1 MAGYRDV
8 SAMRFLSRAV
18 LLASA
23 VLMPLAL
30 AGCGGDE
37 PPPPRVFTPP
47 NYSYLTKLRLNVGE
61 IDIEDNAGPNGDEV
75 QAGGENLSFQSPTPP
90 AVALEEMAH
99 DRLFAAGTSG
109 RAVFVIDQASIVRE
123 PNGTLSGL
131 LAVHLDLLTAGGAH
145 GGYAE
150 ARVAKDYVP
159 GSEPTDLRGTLYDLT
174 NQMMADMNVELEFQ
188 VRKSLK
194 DWLVTTTSVPQP
206 VQAQPLAPPPPPPP
220 TSALPPWIPAAPS
233 QQPPQQYG
241 APGTPDQPPPP
252 QQMSPPPGYLQPP
265 PGAQPATPGY

>member
-1 MAGYRDV
+1 
-8 SAMRFLSRAV
+8 MRFLPRAV
-18 LLASA
+18 LVSS
-23 VLMPLAL
+23 VLLPLAV
-30 AGCGGDE
+30 AGCGGGE
-37 PPPPRVFTPP
+37 PPAPRVFTPP

-61 IDIEDNAGPNGDEV
+61 IDIEDHAGPGGGPGSAQSSGET
-75 QAGGENLSFQSPTPP
+75 QAGGEDVSFQSPTPP
-90 AVALEEMAH
+90 SVALEEMVH

-109 RAVFVIDQASIVRE
+109 RAVFVIDQASILRA

-150 ARVAKDYVP
+150 ARVAKQYVP
-159 GSEPTDLRGTLYDLT
+159 GSEPEDFRGTLYDLT

-194 DWLVTTTSVPQP
+194 DWLVTTTSVPLP
-206 VQAQPLAPPPPPPP
+206 VQAQPLAPPPPPSP
-220 TSALPPWIPAAPS
+220 TSVLPSWIPAAPG
-233 QQPPQQYG
+233 QPPPQQYG
-241 APGTPDQPPPP
+241 APGMPDQPAAP

-265 PGAQPATPGY
+265 PGAQPATGY